1 MEIYLDTADIEE
13 VRKLSQV
20 LPIAGVTTNPSII
33 AQSAQPIET
42 LLPELKAAMGG
53 KGRIFAQVIAR
64 DIDTMIEEALRIGN
78 IADNTVI
85 KNPVTEAGLVA
96 IKQLKQKNMLVLG
109 TAIYSVSQGLMA
121 ALAGADYIAP
131 YVHRMDR
138 QGSDGVR
145 VVRELQTLIS
155 MHNLPTKI
163 LAASFKTP
171 RQVVD
176 CLLSGASAVT
186 LPIELAYSIIRSPV
200 VDDAINKF
208 TDDWSLAFNRQ
219 SL

>member
-53 KGRIFAQVIAR
+53 KGRVFAQVIAR

-85 KNPVTEAGLVA
+85 KITVTEAGLVA